1 MNNASKGRCVTVTPR
16 GISLGLAIGRFRSG
30 DQSGV
35 PEFKETPPISQI
47 TPSLTITS
55 ISSADG
61 KSGAVIL

>member
-16 GISLGLAIGRFRSG
+16 GISLGLAIGRVRSG

-35 PEFKETPPISQI
+35 SEFKETPPISQL

-55 ISSADG
+55 IFGAGG
-61 KSGAVIL
+61 KSGALIL